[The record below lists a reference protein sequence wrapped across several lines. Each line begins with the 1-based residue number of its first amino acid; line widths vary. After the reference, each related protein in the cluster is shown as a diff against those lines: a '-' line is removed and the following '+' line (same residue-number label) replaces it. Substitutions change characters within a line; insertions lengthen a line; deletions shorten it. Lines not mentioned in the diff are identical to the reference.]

1 MTQYDDVPGHPLAG
15 VPGELLQ
22 DVYDTLAQGVP
33 EVDCGHGT
41 VDEDD
46 LRVLTETLVAGL
58 LDAGYLTWPPSPPP
72 DRESLILGLNL
83 AINEYLA
90 DTEARRRGSVVEA
103 VVDQVV
109 LPLLRRSNN
118 EHGTTDS
125 ADEGGRVRRPDAGA

>member
-1 MTQYDDVPGHPLAG
+1 MTRYDDVPGHPLAG

-58 LDAGYLTWPPSPPP
+58 LGAGYLTWPPSPAP

-83 AINEYLA
+83 AINGYLA
-90 DTEARRRGSVVEA
+90 DAEARRRGTVVEA

-109 LPLLRRSNN
+109 LPLLRRSNGG
-118 EHGTTDS
+118 HGTTHTTDQ
-125 ADEGGRVRRPDAGA
+125 GG

>member
-1 MTQYDDVPGHPLAG
+1 MTQYDRVAGHPLAG

-58 LDAGYLTWPPSPPP
+58 LDAGYLTWPPSPLP

-90 DTEARRRGSVVEA
+90 DAEARRRGSVVEA
-103 VVDQVV
+103 VVDRVV
-109 LPLLRRSNN
+109 LPLLRRSNG

-125 ADEGGRVRRPDAGA
+125 ADEGGGVRRPDAGA